1 MDTTS
6 ASGRD
11 PDITVANARAQ
22 AARVAEARGLSRDD
36 VLRFIAANTTG
47 RTFGLLGEPRV
58 NVLKL
63 NLALD
68 RAAPATQA
76 GR

>member
-1 MDTTS
+1 VR
-6 ASGRD
+6 AL
-11 PDITVANARAQ
+11 VAAHT
-22 AARVAEARGLSRDD
+22 E
-36 VLRFIAANTTG
+36 G

-68 RAAPATQA
+68 ELA